1 MTTDIRHLAR
11 VVTIDGV
18 HPAHNADR
26 LEIASVG
33 GWQVVV
39 RRGEYSPGDRA
50 VFTEIDAA
58 VPVEDA
64 RFGITGP
71 MAEQATTV
79 DGESRFVIRSV
90 SLRGNLSQGMLF
102 DITAFPDLA
111 DTPVGTD
118 VTAALGIVKF
128 QAELP
133 DDSSFIGDFPS
144 RFARKSDAERI
155 QNLTDLWPDL
165 VTRDWLA
172 TEKLDGTSVT
182 LVNDGGRVRV
192 AGRNFEVVPVGQPIW
207 DAVDVTEFLG
217 ATSDGD
223 AVQGELV
230 GPKIGGNRLGLD
242 QPRFAVFAVYRQGRP
257 VPRPD
262 WPAWATD
269 RSVPV
274 LDEAFADLVST
285 GHTPEEVIAAV
296 DGLMSS
302 VSPGHRA
309 EGVVFHSADAA
320 TVTGLQRPNFKV
332 ISNSYLLKGGT
343 GRGGRSRRHQIG
355 RAHV

>member
-11 VVTIDGV
+11 VVTIDSI
-18 HPAHNADR
+18 HPAQNADR
-26 LEIASVG
+26 LEITMVG

-39 RRGEYSPGDRA
+39 RKSSFSPGDRT
-50 VFTEIDAA
+50 VFAEIDAA
-58 VPVEDA
+58 VPVDDP

-71 MAEQATTV
+71 MAEQATTI
-79 DGESRFVIRSV
+79 DGTPRFVIRSV

-102 DITAFPDLA
+102 DIAAFPDLA

-118 VTAALGIVKF
+118 VTDALGIVKF
-128 QAELP
+128 DAELP

-155 QNLTDLWPDL
+155 QNLTVLWPDL
-165 VTRDWLA
+165 TGHDWIA

-182 LVNDGGRVRV
+182 LINDGGRVRV
-192 AGRNFEVVPVGQPIW
+192 AGRNFEVVPEGQPIW
-207 DAVDVTEFLG
+207 DAVDVTEFLD

-242 QPRFAVFAVYRQGRP
+242 RPRFAVFAVYRQGRP

-262 WPAWATD
+262 
-269 RSVPV
+269 
-274 LDEAFADLVST
+274 
-285 GHTPEEVIAAV
+285 
-296 DGLMSS
+296 
-302 VSPGHRA
+302 
-309 EGVVFHSADAA
+309 
-320 TVTGLQRPNFKV
+320 
-332 ISNSYLLKGGT
+332 
-343 GRGGRSRRHQIG
+343 
-355 RAHV
+355 